1 MATFLHLA
9 ICLSLFPIS
18 STELVIDVQPNVIL
32 PEITP
37 HLVINC
43 SITNNQVQQLDLIKS
58 LTLSR
63 YNETSKEFQEM
74 LTLDALPLILKLPTE
89 LNDSQIRFGN
99 LYVTL
104 TLHKP
109 TLYDANVYRCN
120 ATGENANRTKKTVL
134 AKKTV
139 EFETNST
146 VLMEEMRRLKK
157 NDNKCLCPLKK
168 EERSDVIQR
177 SRIQFY
183 ESSEI
188 IKEQLEPL
196 TLTCVYKLSNQD
208 SNETS
213 RLQSLFILHET
224 NGVIAYINKGQPV
237 VTTTKGENSKN
248 VEGQIYD
255 SELKESYL
263 QVTWNNLIFSESG
276 RYICEAYVKH
286 SDGSYDKLKEILTI
300 TVKSPTVDDLAKVV
314 HMLLTQL
321 NKDVSLT
328 RSINYVK
335 EDSDSN
341 KENGKSKKED
351 RDTVKQNIR
360 DFQEYPKL
368 SVANISTS
376 IVEVKIPTDTDVD
389 KIHQKGN
396 TAPKSC
402 RYVHS
407 SDRRVIVTLASGL
420 TVMCDTQ
427 TDGGGWIVFQRR
439 VNGMLHFYRNWTEYR
454 DGFFDYDIG
463 EFYLGNENISR
474 LTSTG
479 QHELRID
486 LEFNKTTYFAHYN
499 GFKVLGESE
508 KYKVMVGVYSGN
520 ATDSFKISNNMSFTT
535 FDRDNDNIA
544 FEQCA
549 RYNKGAW
556 WYDKCV
562 ESNLNGLWNKTS
574 YEGMNWKYLT
584 GLSLSVTFSEM
595 KIRERLK
602 PIY

>member
-1 MATFLHLA
+1 MIEPLTLTCSLQNLDHNSTVQFMYILHEPNGVIATINKDQPVVTTKQESNLNMAKGKLSDTKLQASFIEVSWSYINSSESGKYFCGAHVMEPDGRYERLNEVLA
-9 ICLSLFPIS
+9 IIVLNPTFDDLVKVIPKLLRQADIEKENICVIIFFYYLGYIKPNLSSLKSVHVKKLFSVYSHVKTHSVCLSVSLSLSQPNALHQITILEMS
-18 STELVIDVQPNVIL
+18 VNDVYRYMHAYPSMKRISTELVIDVQPNVIL

-196 TLTCVYKLSNQD
+196 TLTCVYKS
-208 SNETS
+208 
-213 RLQSLFILHET
+213 HET

-248 VEGQIYD
+248 VEAFLCLLNFF
-255 SELKESYL
+255 LKK
-263 QVTWNNLIFSESG
+263 
-276 RYICEAYVKH
+276 R
-286 SDGSYDKLKEILTI
+286 
-300 TVKSPTVDDLAKVV
+300 
-314 HMLLTQL
+314 
-321 NKDVSLT
+321 
-328 RSINYVK
+328 
-335 EDSDSN
+335 
-341 KENGKSKKED
+341 
-351 RDTVKQNIR
+351 NIR
-360 DFQEYPKL
+360 
-368 SVANISTS
+368 A
-376 IVEVKIPTDTDVD
+376 VEAEIKCGYRS
-389 KIHQKGN
+389 QK
-396 TAPKSC
+396 P
-402 RYVHS
+402 V
-407 SDRRVIVTLASGL
+407 
-420 TVMCDTQ
+420 
-427 TDGGGWIVFQRR
+427 
-439 VNGMLHFYRNWTEYR
+439 
-454 DGFFDYDIG
+454 
-463 EFYLGNENISR
+463 
-474 LTSTG
+474 
-479 QHELRID
+479 
-486 LEFNKTTYFAHYN
+486 
-499 GFKVLGESE
+499 
-508 KYKVMVGVYSGN
+508 
-520 ATDSFKISNNMSFTT
+520 
-535 FDRDNDNIA
+535 
-544 FEQCA
+544 
-549 RYNKGAW
+549 
-556 WYDKCV
+556 
-562 ESNLNGLWNKTS
+562 
-574 YEGMNWKYLT
+574 T
-584 GLSLSVTFSEM
+584 GLGCT
-595 KIRERLK
+595 
-602 PIY
+602 